1 MIESQICNFLNFPLC
16 GEEMWFASVVWEL
29 SWWVVLTAPVSVGA
43 VSTQDGAGQK
53 HEALE

>member
-1 MIESQICNFLNFPLC
+1 
-16 GEEMWFASVVWEL
+16 MWFASVVWEL